1 MKKLLLFLAFVL
13 ILMLSSC
20 DAEQPDDDED
30 EKDVIAE
37 KDDYWGQ
44 LSNLEAVITKFDGEL
59 FGDANITAGYTGF
72 ERLNVFGA
80 TGIIHCNDN
89 DTIIWRDYNKE
100 AIYRLTRK
108 GEKEK
113 ICPLE
118 QCRNALEAECRH
130 MPNSDLVY
138 SDGILYFTLSN
149 YHERNTSVFEYDIDK
164 HEYRK
169 LINFQDV
176 HFCVLALNGRYLYVE
191 TYNDEQLITEVRRP
205 DNRVDFSITRI
216 DLFTET
222 AVVVYSDLKNPDN
235 FDKIGELINWR
246 FIDNKII
253 MPKIDK
259 DQIFNNETKG
269 WITLKT
275 TSMINIT
282 TVDMRSFETLL
293 EMESENILFA
303 FGGDVKLYDGEIYF
317 STLESGLSRVN
328 TETGK
333 REIIHENIESFSIE
347 DNFLYYL
354 IDNTLYRIKL
364 DYTRELNF
372 DEAVAVYTPEA
383 NYYLNSWKVYNEYI
397 YAELAGEDNSGYCRI
412 KIRSQEEPYFLY
424 YLN

>member
-1 MKKLLLFLAFVL
+1 M
-13 ILMLSSC
+13 I
-20 DAEQPDDDED
+20 
-30 EKDVIAE
+30 IG
-37 KDDYWGQ
+37 GQ
-44 LSNLEAVITKFDGEL
+44 LINLEAVITKFDGEL

-72 ERLNVFGA
+72 ERLNVLGV

-100 AIYRLTRK
+100 AIYRLTHK

-118 QCRNALEAECRH
+118 QCRNALEVECGH
-130 MPNSDLVY
+130 MPNSELAY
-138 SDGILYFTLSN
+138 SDGVLYFARGGTYREN
-149 YHERNTSVFEYDIDK
+149 NICVFEYDIDK

-169 LINFQDV
+169 LINFQGV
-176 HFCVLALNGRYLYVE
+176 QLGVFALNGRYLYVE
-191 TYNDEQLITEVRRP
+191 TYNDEPPITGFRIP

-222 AVVVYSDLKNPDN
+222 AVVVYADLKNPDN
-235 FDKIGELINWR
+235 LDKIGELINWR

-259 DQIFNNETKG
+259 EQIFNNETRG

-293 EMESENILFA
+293 EMESENILFG
-303 FGGDVKLYDGEIYF
+303 FGGDAKLYDGEIYF

-328 TETGK
+328 IETGK

-347 DNFLYYL
+347 DNFLYYS

-372 DEAVAVYTPEA
+372 DDAVAVYTPET
-383 NYYLNSWKVYNEYI
+383 NYYLNSWKVYNECI

-424 YLN
+424 YLY